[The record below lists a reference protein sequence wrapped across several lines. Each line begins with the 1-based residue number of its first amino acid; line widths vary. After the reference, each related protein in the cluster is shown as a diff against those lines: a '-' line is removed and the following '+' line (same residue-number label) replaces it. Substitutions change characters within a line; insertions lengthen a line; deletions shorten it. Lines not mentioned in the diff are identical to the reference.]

1 MNIGSVSEQEALLK
15 SKQPTKPLSI
25 KGGEKEA
32 VVGKIKDLSLIL
44 ILIKS
49 KA

>member
-1 MNIGSVSEQEALLK
+1 MGSASEREALLE

-32 VVGKIKDLSLIL
+32 AVGKTKDLSLIL
-44 ILIKS
+44 ILMKS
-49 KA
+49 EA